1 MERILVEDSDYK
13 SMMVTLLSF
22 GFKYGIPKDADL
34 VFDVRFLPN
43 PYYVVSLRPKT
54 GNDPEIQEYVM
65 NCPEAHVFLDKLT
78 DMIQFLI
85 DNYIK
90 EGRNQLVVCIGCTGG
105 KHRSITL
112 TNQLYD
118 RLKKNKNY
126 GIKKE
131 HRDIDKDRVRGK

>member
-1 MERILVEDSDYK
+1 
-13 SMMVTLLSF
+13 
-22 GFKYGIPKDADL
+22 
-34 VFDVRFLPN
+34 
-43 PYYVVSLRPKT
+43 
-54 GNDPEIQEYVM
+54 M

-78 DMIQFLI
+78 DMVQFLI